1 MTLAALAALAGAALA
16 GLRSSAA
23 KRRKC
28 RKCRKRS
35 SGRQVRE
42 FNGLKVAYL
51 SGRTSQLDHEDR

>member
-1 MTLAALAALAGAALA
+1 MTLAALA

-23 KRRKC
+23 AKR